1 MKPLDPA
8 SADLDRYR
16 DILAW
21 LAGMGIR
28 PRVYRDDRGVIRF
41 RINPILRDAI
51 SERRISLNG
60 VAASRNYTTEDRAEL
75 YTLFDY
81 SLDGF
86 AEVFSEEL
94 DEFNRSR
101 GANEPPDPTTPS

>member
-1 MKPLDPA
+1 MNPLDLA
-8 SADLDRYR
+8 SAELGRYR
-16 DILAW
+16 DVLAW
-21 LAGMGIR
+21 LTGMGIQ

-41 RINPILRDAI
+41 RCNPILRGAI
-51 SERRISLNG
+51 SDRRISLND
-60 VAASRNYTTEDRAEL
+60 VAASPDYTAEDRAEL
-75 YTLFDY
+75 YTLFGY

-101 GANEPPDPTTPS
+101 GANDRPTPQPPS